1 MSQHHPTVVRS
12 FSAQTVWFP
21 IKLNPTLIGAAGV
34 TGERAAQS
42 HRHYTGWETMHVS
55 KTDLQQSSLIDTSNL
70 RESLCF
76 PAGLSIQSAL
86 GLQRGAILMLTSNCV
101 SVPSPDRSSHS
112 AACTVGINRLSHLF
126 FSNLENY
133 FKPPEAFLFFVKNS
147 FKMF

>member
-1 MSQHHPTVVRS
+1 
-12 FSAQTVWFP
+12 
-21 IKLNPTLIGAAGV
+21 
-34 TGERAAQS
+34 
-42 HRHYTGWETMHVS
+42 MHVS

-101 SVPSPDRSSHS
+101 SVPSSHS

-133 FKPPEAFLFFVKNS
+133 FKPPEAFLFLLKTHLKCFSFNS
-147 FKMF
+147 CENSAVF

>member
-1 MSQHHPTVVRS
+1 
-12 FSAQTVWFP
+12 
-21 IKLNPTLIGAAGV
+21 
-34 TGERAAQS
+34 
-42 HRHYTGWETMHVS
+42 MHVS

-86 GLQRGAILMLTSNCV
+86 GLQRGAILMLTSNRV